1 MRPKREGR
9 SKGSRAMAIDDEAGR
24 TDRLRVG
31 SLTFEYENGS
41 RIITCA
47 YVKAQRSCLCRS
59 RFQNNHRRMPI
70 RKVRNT
76 TTFNRSAIR
85 AVSSGLLLPLQRGLS
100 DAPRSNTRSVTSS
113 AEPSKRLTTLPTEAS
128 KSICRRREPPGSCKR
143 KAEKMTQI
151 KPMARQIPSRK
162 VNKTRRG

>member
-1 MRPKREGR
+1 MTSASITTTSNPAPKR
-9 SKGSRAMAIDDEAGR
+9 
-24 TDRLRVG
+24 
-31 SLTFEYENGS
+31 

-85 AVSSGLLLPLQRGLS
+85 AVSRDRKS
-100 DAPRSNTRSVTSS
+100 TRLNSS
-113 AEPSKRLTTLPTEAS
+113 HTVISYAVFCLKKKKQHKENRQDKRKGDEGH
-128 KSICRRREPPGSCKR
+128 RRELS
-143 KAEKMTQI
+143 
-151 KPMARQIPSRK
+151 
-162 VNKTRRG
+162 